1 MGLRTE
7 DRMTTSWGD
16 FLRTSLAA
24 LVNMMPLL
32 LVVWRAGQKEVP
44 EMLQWGLNKYIN
56 CLAPHR
62 V

>member
-1 MGLRTE
+1 
-7 DRMTTSWGD
+7 MTTSWGD